1 MQARA
6 KLLRQFRSNDNGQ
19 TLVLCAVFM
28 GLVAIG
34 FIGLAADVGYLQ
46 QLRRRAQSS
55 ADAAALAAAY
65 EVSSGYPANE
75 QLVANAVAKL
85 NGFDPAA
92 ATNPATVSLTSPTTG
107 NFTGSAYVQ
116 ATVSKPVPLFF
127 MQAFLQQATTVVAA
141 SAVAGGSSTSSTCV
155 CLTGNGGN
163 TLNLSNGTY
172 LNANGC
178 GIVDNSNSS
187 NAVSVVGGSTLN
199 ALTLG
204 TVSTNWNN
212 SSNINNG
219 GSITPTTK
227 IVTGIAN
234 ACSPTMPAATKYS
247 SCVNDPTNGGSYGS
261 NGTYTLGPSSPSSV
275 VCYNSLV
282 VGGNGATVTLNPG
295 TYVIDGGQLH
305 FMYGAN
311 NKSNQG
317 GNGVFF
323 YLANGASMTID
334 NGANVNL
341 VAGGGTTSSGGTAP
355 TVGSYNGF
363 VFYQPSSDTNAVSLQ
378 GGSSTYINGSLYLP
392 GAALTVGNGSG
403 ANVTAGIV
411 AKSLTMTGGATLT
424 AAATTNEG
432 SLSSGAA
439 KMVQ

>member
-1 MQARA
+1 MTARLQ
-6 KLLRQFRSNDNGQ
+6 LLQRLRHEASGQ

-34 FIGLAADVGYLQ
+34 FVGLAMDVGYLQ
-46 QLRRRAQSS
+46 QQRRRAQSA

-65 EVSSGYPANE
+65 ELTSGYTANE
-75 QLVANAVAKL
+75 QLVANAVAKQ
-85 NGFDPAA
+85 NGFDPGA
-92 ATNPATVSLTSPTTG
+92 ATNPATVTLSAPATG

-116 ATVSKPVPLFF
+116 ATVSKPVPLLF
-127 MQAFLQQATTVVAA
+127 MQAFAHQATTVVAA

-155 CLTGNGGN
+155 CLTGTTGN
-163 TLNLSNGTY
+163 TLSLSNAGS
-172 LNANGC
+172 LNASGC
-178 GIVDNSNSS
+178 GIVNNSNGS
-187 NAVSVVGGSTLN
+187 NAVTVVGSAVLN

-204 TVSTNWNN
+204 TVSTTWDN

-219 GSITPTTK
+219 GSITSSTK
-227 IVTGIAN
+227 IITGITN
-234 ACSPTMPAATKYS
+234 TCSPAMPAAPSYS
-247 SCVNDPTNGGSYGS
+247 GCVSDPGGSYG
-261 NGTYTLGPSSPSSV
+261 TFTFGPANASSV
-275 VCYNSLV
+275 ICYNNLTI
-282 VGGNGATVTLNPG
+282 GANGSTVTLNPG
-295 TYVIDGGQLH
+295 TYVINGGQLH
-305 FMYGAN
+305 FESGAN

-392 GAALTVGNGSG
+392 GATLTVGNGSG

-411 AKSLTMTGGATLT
+411 AKSLVMNGGAALT

-432 SLSSGAA
+432 SLSNGAA